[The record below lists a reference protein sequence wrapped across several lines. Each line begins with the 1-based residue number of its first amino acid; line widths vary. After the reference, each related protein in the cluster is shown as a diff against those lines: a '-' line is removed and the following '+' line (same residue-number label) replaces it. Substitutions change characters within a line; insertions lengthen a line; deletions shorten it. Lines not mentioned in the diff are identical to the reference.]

1 MRQYGHKPVQETE
14 VKQMSEREKTII
26 KEIGEKLKQLPTEG
40 KNSLIAYANGYA
52 DACEA
57 MKNEEATNNA
67 ENE

>member
-1 MRQYGHKPVQETE
+1 
-14 VKQMSEREKTII
+14 MSEKEKAII

-67 ENE
+67 GD

>member
-1 MRQYGHKPVQETE
+1 
-14 VKQMSEREKTII
+14 MSEKEKAII

-57 MKNEEATNNA
+57 MKTEEESKNV
-67 ENE
+67 ECD